1 MWDRKHWAAFT
12 PALFSLA
19 ALCASAPR
27 AILRE
32 ISLNFLCMRIVA
44 GAMMVAYLFHLEDDI
59 TGGAR
64 TGLFFGFSFVSSGL
78 CAGTSI
84 LLQYIPLSSRRAM
97 QS

>member
-1 MWDRKHWAAFT
+1 
-12 PALFSLA
+12 
-19 ALCASAPR
+19 
-27 AILRE
+27 
-32 ISLNFLCMRIVA
+32 
-44 GAMMVAYLFHLEDDI
+44 MMVAYLFHLEDDI